1 MALSGSLQKSNL
13 GNQRK
18 RKMKKFSV
26 LIIVAVVFIGFYQIN
41 AQTTKSLVS
50 LSGNVTNAV
59 TKEPVTVYLKI
70 LDSQGK
76 MVTVGRSSS
85 ADKGKFYI
93 PGLQPGE
100 TYYVEIKQKDFFH
113 EKYEIKLPNTGKYS
127 EISKDFLVKPLVKG
141 IHIPI
146 AVPPFEFNKSKLRFG
161 VNDFLDD
168 YKNSLINNATINFQ
182 IVCYPDND
190 KDKVANKKLTDERA
204 KSLMNYFGTSGIDL
218 SRITIQGMDSTDPN
232 NPPPKEKTA
241 KAKRYIGTSYI
252 VVSEF

>member
-1 MALSGSLQKSNL
+1 MLKRFLGIVLFAVIFAGSA
-13 GNQRK
+13 G
-18 RKMKKFSV
+18 
-26 LIIVAVVFIGFYQIN
+26 IT
-41 AQTTKSLVS
+41 AQTGKSLVS

-76 MVTVGRSSS
+76 TVTVGRSSA
-85 ADKGKFYI
+85 ADKGKFFI

-100 TYYVEIKQKDFFH
+100 TYYVEIKQKDYFH
-113 EKYEIKLPNTGKYS
+113 EKYEIKLPNTGKYN

-146 AVPPFEFNKSKLRFG
+146 AVPPFELNKSKLRFG
-161 VNDFLDD
+161 INEVLDD
-168 YKNSLINNATINFQ
+168 YKNSLINNSTINFQ
-182 IVCYPDND
+182 ILCFPDND
-190 KDKVANKKLTDERA
+190 KDKDANKKLADERA
-204 KSLMNYFGTSGIDL
+204 KSLMNYFVTAGIDL
-218 SRITIQGMDSTDPN
+218 SRISIQGMESTDPN

-241 KAKRYIGTSYI
+241 KGKRYIGTTYI

>member
-1 MALSGSLQKSNL
+1 MKRLKVILLIAVIIAGYLPLS
-13 GNQRK
+13 
-18 RKMKKFSV
+18 
-26 LIIVAVVFIGFYQIN
+26 
-41 AQTTKSLVS
+41 AQTAKSLVS

-85 ADKGKFYI
+85 ADKGKFFI

-100 TYYVEIKQKDFFH
+100 TYYVEIKQKDYFH
-113 EKYEIKLPNTGKYS
+113 EKYEIKLPNTGKYN

-146 AVPPFEFNKSKLRFG
+146 AVPPFELNKSKLRFG
-161 VNDFLDD
+161 VNQVLDD
-168 YKNSLINNATINFQ
+168 YKNSLITNSTINFQ
-182 IVCYPDND
+182 ILCYPDND
-190 KDKVANKKLTDERA
+190 KDKAANKKLTDERA
-204 KSLMNYFGTSGIDL
+204 KSLLNYFGSAGIDL
-218 SRITIQGMDSTDPN
+218 SRITIQGMDITDPN

-241 KAKRYIGTSYI
+241 KGKRYIGTSYI